1 MKKLMLER
9 IKMTK
14 KQEFKSRIDTIQ
26 TKELATN
33 RVEFDVEIKG
43 KEEVINKKGELITKW
58 NVNNMMFEY
67 SNEYKLSETKRKLV
81 ELMELATVINVD
93 DVKMNRIDIATDSHI
108 DFVDNAKMIQLLHK
122 CLVAKIKSG
131 KTWSNEDDNDFN
143 YSNFRFVNRDW
154 NIEFY
159 DKNKE
164 SEGNSLYNTR
174 FEVRHLR
181 VKAQEFEYHIERT
194 IQLWQGA
201 LNNLEVV
208 EKIQVQKL
216 CELWDKEVAECQKM
230 KFTTFVDRNHKRFL
244 TMNIMKEVYKYVGLK
259 GAFSGWLRDY
269 RRTHI
274 MEFATKGQLDKMVK
288 EIVKSL
294 KSYKKS

>member
-1 MKKLMLER
+1 
-9 IKMTK
+9 MTRNK
-14 KQEFKSRIDTIQ
+14 EEFKSRIDTIQ

-43 KEEVINKKGELITKW
+43 KEETLNKKGELITKW

-81 ELMELATVINVD
+81 ELMELATVINID
-93 DVKMNRIDIATDSHI
+93 DVKMNRIDIATDSYI
-108 DFVDNAKMIQLLHK
+108 DFVENSKLIYLLHR
-122 CLVAKIKSG
+122 CLTAKIKGG
-131 KTWSNEDDNDFN
+131 KSWNNEDDNDFN

-181 VKAQEFEYHIERT
+181 VKAQEFEYHIEKT

-201 LNNLEVV
+201 INNLEVV

-216 CELWDKEVAECQKM
+216 CDLWDKEVAECPKM

-294 KSYKKS
+294 KLYKKS

>member
-1 MKKLMLER
+1 MLER

>member
-1 MKKLMLER
+1 
-9 IKMTK
+9 MTK
-14 KQEFKSRIDTIQ
+14 NKAEFKSRIDTIQ

-108 DFVDNAKMIQLLHK
+108 DFVNNAKMIQLLHK

>member
-1 MKKLMLER
+1 MARNKAEC
-9 IKMTK
+9 
-14 KQEFKSRIDTIQ
+14 KSRIDTIQ
-26 TKELATN
+26 TKEPSTN
-33 RVEFDVEIKG
+33 RADFNVEVKG
-43 KEEVINKKGELITKW
+43 KEETLNKKGELITKW
-58 NVNNMMFEY
+58 NPNNMLFEY
-67 SNEYKLSETKRKLV
+67 SNEYKLSTTKRKLV
-81 ELMELATVINVD
+81 ELMELATVINYD
-93 DVKMNRIDIATDSHI
+93 DVKMNRIDIATDSYI
-108 DFVDNAKMIQLLHK
+108 DFVENSKLIYLLHR
-122 CLVAKIKSG
+122 CLTAKIKGG
-131 KTWSNEDDNDFN
+131 KSWSNEDDNDFN

-159 DKNKE
+159 DKDKE

-181 VKAQEFEYHIERT
+181 VKAQDFEYHIEKT

-201 LNNLEVV
+201 INNLEVV

-216 CELWDKEVAECQKM
+216 CELWDKEVAECPKM

-274 MEFATKGQLDKMVK
+274 MELVTKTELDKLVK

-294 KSYKKS
+294 KTYKKS